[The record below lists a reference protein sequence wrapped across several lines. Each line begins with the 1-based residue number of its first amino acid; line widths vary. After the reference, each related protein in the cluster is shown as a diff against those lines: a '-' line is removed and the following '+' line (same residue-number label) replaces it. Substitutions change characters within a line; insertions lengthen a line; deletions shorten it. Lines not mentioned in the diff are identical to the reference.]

1 MNKNRNTSFNYSRI
15 RQIREFRKRSQQEVA
30 QYLNISQSSYNEL
43 EQGHTK
49 LKVETLELL
58 VLYFNVDIRNFFE
71 TELPYDQ
78 QLSLL
83 EENRALTQ
91 KNNELSQLNAM
102 LEKRLK
108 DQCEFLT
115 ISMTT
120 FQMIENRMRS
130 RILIKRF
137 LICFLLIL
145 SCWMFIR

>member
-15 RQIREFRKRSQQEVA
+15 RQIREFRKQSQQEVA

-91 KNNELSQLNAM
+91 KNNELSRLNAM

-108 DQCEFLT
+108 EQCEFLT
-115 ISMTT
+115 ISVTT
-120 FQMIENRMRS
+120 FQIIENRMRS

>member
-145 SCWMFIR
+145 SCWMFIK